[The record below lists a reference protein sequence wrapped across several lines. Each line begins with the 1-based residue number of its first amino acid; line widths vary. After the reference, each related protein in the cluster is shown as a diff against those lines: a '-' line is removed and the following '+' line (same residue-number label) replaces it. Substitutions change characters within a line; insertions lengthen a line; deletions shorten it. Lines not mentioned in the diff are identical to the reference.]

1 MAFPLGDVTTRT
13 EAVGLA
19 EQRAE
24 TFTYDGMRR
33 LRTSTDGVGGKT
45 TTAYDLS
52 GNKLQSIDPTGIQ
65 ETWVYDSRERGQL
78 RRRSPFR
85 HLIAI
90 EAALGELETN
100 RRFIIATIGSF
111 KKSGTEYNGSI
122 TTLSVQTKNVRI
134 VPEET
139 RSNDNAPSHRVF
151 CGPHKCEIGAAS
163 GQTLERG
170 PRLPWPQA

>member
-78 RRRSPFR
+78 RCRSPPAF
-85 HLIAI
+85 
-90 EAALGELETN
+90 
-100 RRFIIATIGSF
+100 
-111 KKSGTEYNGSI
+111 
-122 TTLSVQTKNVRI
+122 
-134 VPEET
+134 
-139 RSNDNAPSHRVF
+139 
-151 CGPHKCEIGAAS
+151 
-163 GQTLERG
+163 
-170 PRLPWPQA
+170 